1 MQWSPKTWKK
11 IKQVYLCRGLK
22 GLLGVLVFSFGVAVT
37 RKNVC
42 VCVCA
47 KKQLKKWALLLKKKK
62 IMIFNGIPAVTVLLD
77 LGITC

>member
-42 VCVCA
+42 VCA
-47 KKQLKKWALLLKKKK
+47 KKQLKKRALLLKKKK

>member
-47 KKQLKKWALLLKKKK
+47 KKQLKKRALR
-62 IMIFNGIPAVTVLLD
+62 
-77 LGITC
+77 